1 MGKGA
6 NPDLFVNDGSFMEKF
21 KQLQQD
27 NHEKEFSDESKSG
40 TTTNSTLSI
49 KPIAIPN
56 KRPLEI
62 KSTDI
67 KKPSPSGSSGKLAFS
82 LKQKSKIVSAPV
94 KLAEDE
100 EDDRGESE
108 AGISEPAK
116 RHKPGQLNAS
126 KSKAENG
133 DAPVPPSDPTV
144 KNAADKLA
152 CFVAKNGRYFEDVTR
167 QKNPGDTPFKF
178 LFDTSCSDYKYYE
191 FQLLEEEKIQRKSN
205 DSQTSHHESSG
216 VAASSKTSNTSQRT
230 PIQKNSNF
238 QTPASALYGVDEDTK
253 TYAASMGK
261 TSSHGESSGPP
272 SSDPIAVMEY
282 YMKKA
287 AQEERKRQPRY
298 SKDEMPPPASLQAS
312 SRKGHHM
319 GDFIPQE
326 ELEKFFA
333 SCNDA
338 VAQKT
343 SLETAARS
351 RIQSDNVGHKL
362 LSKMG
367 WKEGEGLGSA
377 KAGRADPVMA
387 GNVKLNNLGVG
398 AENPGEVTPEDDIY
412 EQYKKRMMLG
422 YKYRPNPLGMRP
434 ARFSVS

>member
-1 MGKGA
+1 MGKGV
-6 NPDLFVNDGSFMEKF
+6 NPDLFVNDGSFLEKF
-21 KQLQQD
+21 KQLQQTGA
-27 NHEKEFSDESKSG
+27 EKEVAEESKSG
-40 TTTNSTLSI
+40 TTPGSIQSI
-49 KPIAIPN
+49 KPIVIAN

-62 KSTDI
+62 KSSDM
-67 KKPSPSGSSGKLAFS
+67 KKPSSSGSGGKFAFS

-94 KLAEDE
+94 KLVEDE
-100 EDDRGESE
+100 EDQGEPESGITESGKRRKLGQLDASRSESE
-108 AGISEPAK
+108 K
-116 RHKPGQLNAS
+116 
-126 KSKAENG
+126 G

-152 CFVAKNGRYFEDVTR
+152 KFVAKNGRHFEDVTR

-178 LFDTSCSDYKYYE
+178 LFDTSCSNYKYYE
-191 FQLLEEEKIQRKSN
+191 YQLLEEAKDQNKAN
-205 DSQTSHHESSG
+205 DSQTSHHECSDTTSC
-216 VAASSKTSNTSQRT
+216 KTPNTSQRT
-230 PIQKNSNF
+230 PILKNSNF
-238 QTPASALYGVDEDTK
+238 QTPASALYGVDEDI
-253 TYAASMGK
+253 GK
-261 TSSHGESSGPP
+261 SSIHGISKFVCESRGPP

-282 YMKKA
+282 YMKRA
-287 AQEERKRQPRY
+287 AQEERNRQPRY
-298 SKDEMPPPASLQAS
+298 SNDEMPPPASLQAP

-333 SCNDA
+333 NCNDA
-338 VAQKT
+338 TALKAAK
-343 SLETAARS
+343 ETASRS
-351 RIQSDNVGHKL
+351 RIQSDNVGHRL

-377 KAGRADPVMA
+377 KAGRADPVIA

-422 YKYRPNPLGMRP
+422 YKYRPNPLNNPRK
-434 ARFSVS
+434 SYY